1 MEFTNES
8 LSMWIVF
15 VLPNSDELPHDYVVF
30 HLSLELTSMQSAN
43 VLILT

>member
-1 MEFTNES
+1 
-8 LSMWIVF
+8 MWIVF
-15 VLPNSDELPHDYVVF
+15 VLPNSVDPDEMPHDYVVI